1 MRGRS
6 LAGPVIRL
14 QAKHPDRH
22 FVDPAAWQTHLD
34 QLGIAVLDV
43 TPDPETTGLQSV
55 ADHDGYPPA
64 LSTLH
69 LRTIRILESKHSRSV
84 GLFVHET

>member
-43 TPDPETTGLQSV
+43 TPDPASSMSAAT
-55 ADHDGYPPA
+55 
-64 LSTLH
+64 
-69 LRTIRILESKHSRSV
+69 RSA
-84 GLFVHET
+84 GFMPSG